1 MAVRIIYV
9 RHAESLWNPIGKYQG
24 RLDPELSERGHKQA
38 QLLAKA
44 LKKYN
49 PTALYSSPLKRTY
62 MTAEYISKELGLP
75 INVDED
81 LIEIDH
87 GDWSGMLVEKVK
99 EEYPEMFRQ
108 WLYEPQNVNFPNGED
123 LHKVYERVKR
133 FQEKA
138 LEKHNG
144 ETIVAV
150 SHTVP
155 IRASFVAGLNLPLD
169 KFWSFGCDNAS
180 YSILDYDTVRPILYK
195 LNNTY
200 FLGELFVPALD
211 AL

>member
-1 MAVRIIYV
+1 MVRIIYV

-24 RLDPELSERGHKQA
+24 RLDPELSDRGHKQA
-38 QLLAKA
+38 PLIAKA

-62 MTAEYISKELGLP
+62 QTAEYISKELGLP
-75 INVDED
+75 INISEKI
-81 LIEIDH
+81 IEIDH
-87 GDWSGMLVEKVK
+87 GDWSGMLVDEVK
-99 EEYPEMFRQ
+99 EKYPDLFRA
-108 WLYEPQNVNFPNGED
+108 WLYEPENVKFPNGESLID
-123 LHKVYERVKR
+123 VYYRVKK
-133 FQEKA
+133 FQEYA
-138 LEKHNG
+138 LEKHEG
-144 ETIVAV
+144 ETIIAV

-155 IRASFVAGLNLPLD
+155 IRASFVAGLDLPLS
-169 KFWSFGCDNAS
+169 KFWAFGCDNAS
-180 YSILDYDTVRPILYK
+180 YSILDYEIVRPILYK

>member
-1 MAVRIIYV
+1 MTVRIIYV

-24 RLDPELSERGHKQA
+24 RLDPELSERGREQA
-38 QLLAKA
+38 PLIGKA

-49 PTALYSSPLKRTY
+49 PTALYTSPLKRTY
-62 MTAEYISKELGLP
+62 QTAEYISKELNLP

-87 GDWSGMLVEKVK
+87 GDWAGMLVDEVK
-99 EEYPEMFRQ
+99 EKYPEMFRR
-108 WLYEPQNVNFPNGED
+108 WLYEPETVDFPNGESLYD
-123 LHKVYERVKR
+123 VLHRVRR

-138 LEKHNG
+138 LEKHDG
-144 ETIVAV
+144 ETIIAV

-155 IRASFVAGLNLPLD
+155 IRASLVAGLDLPLS

-180 YSILDYDTVRPILYK
+180 YSILDYEEVRPILYK
-195 LNNTY
+195 SNNTY
-200 FLGELFVPALD
+200 YLGDLFVPALD

>member
-62 MTAEYISKELGLP
+62 MTAEYIKKETGLE
-75 INVDED
+75 INIDED
-81 LIEIDH
+81 IIEIDH
-87 GDWSGMLVEKVK
+87 GEWSGMLVEEVK
-99 EEYPEMFRQ
+99 EKYPDMFRQ
-108 WLYEPQNVNFPNGED
+108 WLYEPETIKFPHGETLID
-123 LHKVYERVKR
+123 VYNRVKH
-133 FQEKA
+133 FQEKM
-138 LEKHNG
+138 LEKHDG
-144 ETIVAV
+144 ETVIAV

-155 IRASFVAGLNLPLD
+155 IRASFVAGLDLPLA

-180 YSILDYDTVRPILYK
+180 YSILDYEKVRPILYK

>member
-1 MAVRIIYV
+1 MVVRIIYT

-38 QLLAKA
+38 ERLAKA

-49 PTALYSSPLKRTY
+49 PVAIYSSPLKRTY
-62 MTAEYISKELGLP
+62 MTAEYISKELNLP
-75 INVDED
+75 ININED
-81 LIEIDH
+81 IIEIDH
-87 GDWSGMLVEKVK
+87 GDWSGMLVKDVREK
-99 EEYPEMFRQ
+99 YPDMFHD
-108 WLYEPQNVNFPNGED
+108 WLYHPETVKFPNGESLKD
-123 LHKVYERVKR
+123 VYERVKK
-133 FQEKA
+133 FQEDMFK
-138 LEKHNG
+138 KHDG
-144 ETIVAV
+144 QTIIAV

-155 IRASFVAGLNLPLD
+155 IRASFVSGLNLPLE

-180 YSILDYDTVRPILYK
+180 YSILDFDHIRPILYK

-200 FLGELFVPALD
+200 FLEELFVPALD

>member
-1 MAVRIIYV
+1 MVRIIYV
-9 RHAESLWNPIGKYQG
+9 RHAESLWNPIGRYQG
-24 RLDPELSERGHKQA
+24 RLDPELSERGKQQA
-38 QLLAKA
+38 PLIAKA

-62 MTAEYISKELGLP
+62 QTAEYISKELGLP
-75 INVDED
+75 INVDEN

-87 GDWSGMLVEKVK
+87 GDWAGMLVEEVK
-99 EEYPEMFRQ
+99 EKYPDMFRQ
-108 WLYEPQNVNFPNGED
+108 WLYEPETVDFPNGESLYD
-123 LHKVYERVKR
+123 VYHRVRR
-133 FQEKA
+133 FQEDVF
-138 LEKHNG
+138 EKHDG

-155 IRASFVAGLNLPLD
+155 IRASFVAGLDLSLR

-180 YSILDYDTVRPILYK
+180 YSILEYEKVRPILYK

-200 FLGELFVPALD
+200 FLGDLFVPALD

>member
-38 QLLAKA
+38 ELLAKT

-62 MTAEYISKELGLP
+62 MTAQYISKELNLP
-75 INVDED
+75 VQVDED
-81 LIEIDH
+81 IIEIDH
-87 GDWSGMLVEKVK
+87 GEWSGMLVEEVK
-99 EEYPEMFRQ
+99 TKHPDMFRQ
-108 WLYEPQNVNFPNGED
+108 WLYEPETIKFPNGETLVD
-123 LHKVYERVKR
+123 VYNRVKR
-133 FQEKA
+133 FQEKM
-138 LEKHNG
+138 LEKHDG
-144 ETIVAV
+144 ETVVAV

-155 IRASFVAGLNLPLD
+155 IRASFVAGLDLPLG

-180 YSILDYDTVRPILYK
+180 YSILDYDKVRPILYK

-200 FLGELFVPALD
+200 FLGDLFIPALD

>member
-1 MAVRIIYV
+1 MVKIIYV
-9 RHAESLWNPIGKYQG
+9 RHAESLWNPIGRYQG
-24 RLDPELSERGHKQA
+24 RLDPELSERGKKQA
-38 QLLAKA
+38 PLIAKA

-62 MTAEYISKELGLP
+62 QTAEYIGKELGLP
-75 INVDED
+75 VNIDEN

-87 GDWSGMLVEKVK
+87 GDWAGMLVEEVK
-99 EEYPEMFRQ
+99 EKYPDMFRQ
-108 WLYEPQNVNFPNGED
+108 WLYEPETVDFPNGES
-123 LHKVYERVKR
+123 LYEVYHRVRR
-133 FQEKA
+133 FQEDV
-138 LEKHNG
+138 LEKHDG

-155 IRASFVAGLNLPLD
+155 IRASFVAGLDLSLR

-180 YSILDYDTVRPILYK
+180 YSILEYEKVRPILYK

-200 FLGELFVPALD
+200 FLGDLYVPALD

>member
-9 RHAESLWNPIGKYQG
+9 RHAESLWNPIGRYQG
-24 RLDPELSERGHKQA
+24 KLDPELSEKGHKQA
-38 QLLAKA
+38 ERLAEA
-44 LKKYN
+44 LEKYN

-62 MTAEYISKELGLP
+62 MTAEYISKKLNLP

-81 LIEIDH
+81 IIEIDH
-87 GDWSGMLVEKVK
+87 GDWSGMLVEEVK
-99 EEYPEMFRQ
+99 EKYPEMFHD
-108 WLYEPQNVNFPNGED
+108 WLYHPETVKFPNGESLLD
-123 LHKVYERVKR
+123 VYERVKR
-133 FQEKA
+133 FQERM
-138 LEKHNG
+138 LEKHDG
-144 ETIVAV
+144 ETIIAV

-155 IRASFVAGLNLPLD
+155 IRASLVAGLNLDLK

-180 YSILDYDTVRPILYK
+180 YSILDFDKVRPILYK

-200 FLGELFVPALD
+200 FLGDLFIPALD

>member
-38 QLLAKA
+38 ELLAKI
-44 LKKYN
+44 LKKYE
-49 PTALYSSPLKRTY
+49 PSALYSSPLKRTY
-62 MTAEYISKELGLP
+62 MTAEYISKELDLP
-75 INVDED
+75 INIDED
-81 LIEIDH
+81 IIEIDH
-87 GDWSGMLVEKVK
+87 GEWSGMLVEEVK
-99 EEYPEMFRQ
+99 EKYPDLFRQ
-108 WLYEPQNVNFPNGED
+108 WLYEPETIKFPHGETLID
-123 LHKVYERVKR
+123 VYNRVKR
-133 FQEKA
+133 FQERM
-138 LEKHNG
+138 LEKHEG
-144 ETIVAV
+144 ETIIAV

-155 IRASFVAGLNLPLD
+155 IRASFVAGLDLPLA

-180 YSILDYDTVRPILYK
+180 YSILDYEKVRPILYK

-200 FLGELFVPALD
+200 FLGDLFIPALD

>member
-1 MAVRIIYV
+1 LAVRIIYV

-38 QLLAKA
+38 ERIAQA

-49 PTALYSSPLKRTY
+49 PSTLYTSPLKRTY
-62 MTAEYISKELGLP
+62 MTAEYISKELNLP
-75 INVDED
+75 INTDKD
-81 LIEIDH
+81 IIEIDH
-87 GDWSGMLVEKVK
+87 GDWSGMLVEEVK
-99 EEYPEMFRQ
+99 EKYADLFHD
-108 WLYEPQNVNFPNGED
+108 WLYHPETVKFPNGESLID
-123 LHKVYERVKR
+123 VYERVKK
-133 FQEKA
+133 FQEKM
-138 LEKHNG
+138 LEKHDG
-144 ETIVAV
+144 ETIIAV

-155 IRASFVAGLNLPLD
+155 IRASFVAGLGIDLK

-180 YSILDYDTVRPILYK
+180 YSILDYEQVRPILYK

-200 FLGELFVPALD
+200 FLGDLFVPALD

>member
-1 MAVRIIYV
+1 MSVKIIYV

-24 RLDPELSERGHKQA
+24 RLDPELSERGHRQA
-38 QLLAKA
+38 KLLAKA

-49 PTALYSSPLKRTY
+49 PTVLYSSPLKRTY

-75 INVDED
+75 ININED
-81 LIEIDH
+81 IIEIDH
-87 GDWSGMLVEKVK
+87 GDWSGLLVDEVKEKYSEMFRDWLYQPEKVK
-99 EEYPEMFRQ
+99 
-108 WLYEPQNVNFPNGED
+108 FPNGED
-123 LHKVYERVKR
+123 LEEVYKRVKK
-133 FQEKA
+133 FQDEV
-138 LEKHNG
+138 LQKHDG
-144 ETIVAV
+144 ETIIAV

-155 IRASFVAGLNLPLD
+155 IRASLVAGLNLPLS

-180 YSILDYDTVRPILYK
+180 YSILDYEKVRPILYK

-200 FLGELFVPALD
+200 FLGDEFVPALD

>member
-9 RHAESLWNPIGKYQG
+9 RHAESLWNPIGRYQG
-24 RLDPELSERGHKQA
+24 KLDPELSERGHKQA
-38 QLLAKA
+38 QRLAKA

-49 PTALYSSPLKRTY
+49 PSALYSSPLKRTY
-62 MTAEYISKELGLP
+62 MTAQYISKELNLP

-81 LIEIDH
+81 IIEIDH
-87 GDWSGMLVEKVK
+87 GEWSGMLVEEVK
-99 EEYPEMFRQ
+99 EKYPDMFND
-108 WLYEPQNVNFPNGED
+108 WIYKPHSVKFPGGESLED
-123 LHKVYERVKR
+123 VYNRVKN
-133 FQEKA
+133 FQKKM
-138 LEKHNG
+138 LERHDG
-144 ETIVAV
+144 ETVIAV

-155 IRASFVAGLNLPLD
+155 IRASFVAGLDIPLS

-180 YSILDYDTVRPILYK
+180 YSILDYDEVRPILYK

-200 FLGELFVPALD
+200 FLEELFIPSLD

>member
-1 MAVRIIYV
+1 VAVRIIYV
-9 RHAESLWNPIGKYQG
+9 RHAESLWNPIGRYQG

-38 QLLAKA
+38 PLIAQA

-62 MTAEYISKELGLP
+62 QTAQYISVETNLP
-75 INVDED
+75 IITDTD
-81 LIEIDH
+81 IIEIDH
-87 GDWSGMLVEKVK
+87 GDWSGLFIEEVKEKYPDMFREWIYEPHKVK
-99 EEYPEMFRQ
+99 
-108 WLYEPQNVNFPNGED
+108 FPNGESLID
-123 LHKVYERVKR
+123 VYNRVKN
-133 FQEKA
+133 FQQKV
-138 LEKHNG
+138 LQKHDG
-144 ETIVAV
+144 ETIIVV

-155 IRASFVAGLNLPLD
+155 IRASLVAGLDVPLE

-180 YSILDYDTVRPILYK
+180 YSILDYDPVRPILYK

-200 FLGELFVPALD
+200 FLGDYFIPSLD

>member
-1 MAVRIIYV
+1 MSVRIIYV
-9 RHAESLWNPIGKYQG
+9 RHAESLWNPIGRYQG
-24 RLDPELSERGHKQA
+24 RLDPELSERGHRQA
-38 QLLAKA
+38 QLLAKV

-62 MTAEYISKELGLP
+62 MTAEYISKELNLP
-75 INVDED
+75 ININTDI
-81 LIEIDH
+81 IEIDH
-87 GDWSGMLVEKVK
+87 GDWSGLLVDEVK
-99 EEYPEMFRQ
+99 EKYSEMFRD
-108 WLYEPQNVNFPNGED
+108 WLYEPEKVQFPNGEN
-123 LHKVYERVKR
+123 LEEVHKRVKK
-133 FQEKA
+133 FQDEV
-138 LEKHNG
+138 LEKHDG

-155 IRASFVAGLNLPLD
+155 IRASLVSGLNLPLS

-180 YSILDYDTVRPILYK
+180 YSILDYDKVRPILYK

-200 FLGELFVPALD
+200 FLGDEFVPALD

>member
-38 QLLAKA
+38 QLLALS

-49 PTALYSSPLKRTY
+49 PTALYTSPLKRTY
-62 MTAEYISKELGLP
+62 MTAEYISKELGLD

-81 LIEIDH
+81 IIEIDH
-87 GDWSGMLVEKVK
+87 GEWSGMLVEEVK
-99 EEYPEMFRQ
+99 EKYPDMFRQ
-108 WLYEPQNVNFPNGED
+108 WLYEPETIKFPHGETLID
-123 LHKVYERVKR
+123 VYNRVKN
-133 FQEKA
+133 FQEKM
-138 LEKHNG
+138 LEKHDG
-144 ETIVAV
+144 ETIIAV

-155 IRASFVAGLNLPLD
+155 IRASFVAGLDLPLA

-180 YSILDYDTVRPILYK
+180 YSILDYEKVRPILYK

-200 FLGELFVPALD
+200 FLGDLFVPALD

>member
-9 RHAESLWNPIGKYQG
+9 RHAESLWNPIGRYQG

-38 QLLAKA
+38 ELLAST

-49 PTALYSSPLKRTY
+49 PKALYTSPLKRTY
-62 MTAEYISKELGLP
+62 MTAEYISKELGLD
-75 INVDED
+75 ININED
-81 LIEIDH
+81 IIEIDH
-87 GDWSGMLVEKVK
+87 GEWSGMLVEEVK
-99 EEYPEMFRQ
+99 EKYPDMFRQ
-108 WLYEPQNVNFPNGED
+108 WLYEPETIEFPHGETLID
-123 LHKVYERVKR
+123 VYNRVKK
-133 FQEKA
+133 FQEEM
-138 LEKHNG
+138 LEKHDG
-144 ETIVAV
+144 ETIIAV

-155 IRASFVAGLNLPLD
+155 IRASFVAGLDLPLA

-180 YSILDYDTVRPILYK
+180 YSILDYEKVRPILYK

-200 FLGELFVPALD
+200 FLGDLFIPALD